1 MAISGTDWLE
11 VPIQYI
17 RPIFEAYVREY
28 PHNSY
33 GLIWYSTSI
42 LGSWNSHWNNENSFV
57 TPKDTPHRFGHT
69 ATPGIPK
76 HVKALLKKFETSRNL
91 HNFPKNAYILFWFR
105 MYHLIFPKH
114 HHTFQ
119 TKIETKQCKNKKHN
133 PTESKTVKTS
143 FEFLHNSWKHWKQN
157 ITHHY
162 KSLQYSNN
170 NGGFSMF
177 WNHGPTLQKTKMFQE
192 YLSLWRIPKN
202 PQSYS

>member
-1 MAISGTDWLE
+1 MKTHLWPPRILLTGSDTLPPRAFQNMSKHCWKNSKLPETFTTFQKMLTSFLIPN
-11 VPIQYI
+11 VP
-17 RPIFEAYVREY
+17 
-28 PHNSY
+28 
-33 GLIWYSTSI
+33 
-42 LGSWNSHWNNENSFV
+42 SH
-57 TPKDTPHRFGHT
+57 
-69 ATPGIPK
+69 
-76 HVKALLKKFETSRNL
+76 
-91 HNFPKNAYILFWFR
+91 
-105 MYHLIFPKH
+105 FPKH